1 VPATQPSSGPDRLDD
16 GAGDALAEATVEDRG
31 HSTVDWD
38 GLPDPVRQRLAAFA
52 AAALPGLAA
61 AEVPP
66 PVRPV
71 ARFAPAKRARLG
83 APVLVAGLRD
93 FPAFRVAVA
102 GWMREHR
109 PEELTSGGTDPVT
122 AASAAVLLGEPGAG
136 ERVAEVGRRAEE
148 VQLRSERDAALARA
162 ERLTAEVRRLQR
174 ELAEARAGVQQA
186 GTAGEAEAERLRG
199 RLREQGVRLR
209 QAQDESARAA
219 GAHHAEI
226 EELRRALGAATADR
240 DRERERV
247 AAARRQAV
255 RAVADA
261 ETARHTAREARQADE
276 VRLSLLV
283 DTLAGAVSGL
293 RHELGL
299 GRELGLAQGP
309 GGGSRPA
316 DLVRGASTSSAVAGR
331 VADPAALDRLLALP
345 TVHLVVD
352 GYNVTKTGYPDL
364 TLSAQRD
371 RLAAALAALAARTGA
386 EVTVVFDGAAVV
398 AVPLAASRGVR
409 VLFSDPGVLADD
421 VIRSI
426 VAAEPAG
433 RPLVVVTTDREVAD
447 SVRRQGAY
455 PVPSAVLL
463 ARLNRI

>member
-1 VPATQPSSGPDRLDD
+1 MPATQPSSGPDRLDD

-31 HSTVDWD
+31 HSAVDWD
-38 GLPDPVRQRLAAFA
+38 RLPDPVRQRLAAFA
-52 AAALPGLAA
+52 ASALSGLAA

-71 ARFAPAKRARLG
+71 ARFAPTKRARLG

-109 PEELTSGGTDPVT
+109 PEELSSGETDPVT

-136 ERVAEVGRRAEE
+136 GQVTEVGRRAED

-162 ERLTAEVRRLQR
+162 ERLTAEVQRLQR

-226 EELRRALGAATADR
+226 EELRRALGAATVDR

-247 AAARRQAV
+247 AAARRQAA

-261 ETARHTAREARQADE
+261 ETARHAAREARQADE

-293 RHELGL
+293 R
-299 GRELGLAQGP
+299 RELGLAQGP
-309 GGGSRPA
+309 GAAPDRPTWSAGPAPRVPLRVGSRTRQRSTGCSPYPP
-316 DLVRGASTSSAVAGR
+316 STSWWTA
-331 VADPAALDRLLALP
+331 
-345 TVHLVVD
+345 
-352 GYNVTKTGYPDL
+352 
-364 TLSAQRD
+364 
-371 RLAAALAALAARTGA
+371 
-386 EVTVVFDGAAVV
+386 
-398 AVPLAASRGVR
+398 
-409 VLFSDPGVLADD
+409 
-421 VIRSI
+421 
-426 VAAEPAG
+426 
-433 RPLVVVTTDREVAD
+433 TT
-447 SVRRQGAY
+447 
-455 PVPSAVLL
+455 
-463 ARLNRI
+463 

>member
-1 VPATQPSSGPDRLDD
+1 VPATQPSSGPDRLEQQ
-16 GAGDALAEATVEDRG
+16 AGDLAAETTVEGCG
-31 HSTVDWD
+31 HSVATVDWD

-52 AAALPGLAA
+52 AAALPGLPAA
-61 AEVPP
+61 DVPP
-66 PVRPV
+66 AVRPV
-71 ARFAPAKRARLG
+71 ARFAPGKRARVG

-93 FPAFRVAVA
+93 FATFRAAVA

-109 PEELTSGGTDPVT
+109 PEELSGGETDPVT

-136 ERVAEVGRRAEE
+136 EQVTEVGRRA
-148 VQLRSERDAALARA
+148 VAVRLGSERDAALARA
-162 ERLTAEVRRLQR
+162 ERLTAEVQRLQR
-174 ELAEARAGVQQA
+174 ELTEARAGVQQA
-186 GTAGEAEAERLRG
+186 GTASEAEAERLRG

-209 QAQDESARAA
+209 QAQDETARAT
-219 GAHHAEI
+219 GVHHAEI
-226 EELRRALGAATADR
+226 EELRRALGAAMVDR

-247 AAARRQAV
+247 AAARRQAA

-261 ETARHTAREARQADE
+261 EAARHTAREARQADE

-283 DTLAGAVSGL
+283 DTVAGAVSGL
-293 RHELGL
+293 RRELGL
-299 GRELGLAQGP
+299 GQDPTSRGGP
-309 GGGSRPA
+309 RPA
-316 DLVRGASTSSAVAGR
+316 DLVRGASTSSVAVGG

-345 TVHLVVD
+345 SVHLVVD

-398 AVPLAASRGVR
+398 AVPIAASRGVR

-433 RPLVVVTTDREVAD
+433 RPLVVVTSDREVTD
-447 SVRRQGAY
+447 SVRRQGAH
-455 PVPSAVLL
+455 PAPSAVLL

>member
-1 VPATQPSSGPDRLDD
+1 MPATQPSSGPDWLDEQ
-16 GAGDALAEATVEDRG
+16 AGDLAAKTTVEGDE
-31 HSTVDWD
+31 HSVSSVDWD
-38 GLPDPVRQRLAAFA
+38 RLPDPVRQRLAAFA
-52 AAALPGLAA
+52 AAALSGLAA

-109 PEELTSGGTDPVT
+109 PEELSSGETDPVT

-136 ERVAEVGRRAEE
+136 EQVTEVGRRAAD

-162 ERLTAEVRRLQR
+162 ERLTAEVQRLQR
-174 ELAEARAGVQQA
+174 ELAEARAGAQQT
-186 GTAGEAEAERLRG
+186 GTAGDAEAERLRG

-209 QAQDESARAA
+209 QAQDEAARAA
-219 GAHHAEI
+219 GARHAEI

-247 AAARRQAV
+247 VAARRQAV

-261 ETARHTAREARQADE
+261 ETARHAVREARQADE

-293 RHELGL
+293 RRELGL
-299 GRELGLAQGP
+299 GQDPGP
-309 GGGSRPA
+309 GSGSRPA
-316 DLVRGASTSSAVAGR
+316 DLVRGASISNALADR
-331 VADPAALDRLLALP
+331 VTDPAALDRLLSLP

-352 GYNVTKTGYPDL
+352 GYNVTMTGYPEL
-364 TLSAQRD
+364 TLSVQRD

-386 EVTVVFDGAAVV
+386 EVTLVFDGAAVV

-433 RPLVVVTTDREVAD
+433 RPLVVVTSDREVAD
-447 SVRRQGAY
+447 SVRRQGAH

>member
-1 VPATQPSSGPDRLDD
+1 MPATQPSSGPDRLDD

-136 ERVAEVGRRAEE
+136 ERVAEVGRRAED

-162 ERLTAEVRRLQR
+162 ERLTAEVQRLQQ

-186 GTAGEAEAERLRG
+186 GTTGEAEAERLRC
-199 RLREQGVRLR
+199 RLREQGVRLGR
-209 QAQDESARAA
+209 AQDEAARAA

-226 EELRRALGAATADR
+226 EELQRALGAAMADR

-247 AAARRQAV
+247 TAARRQAV

-293 RHELGL
+293 
-299 GRELGLAQGP
+299 GRELGLGQGT
-309 GGGSRPA
+309 GGGLRPA

-352 GYNVTKTGYPDL
+352 GYNVTKTGYPAL

-433 RPLVVVTTDREVAD
+433 RPLVVVTSDREVAD
-447 SVRRQGAY
+447 SVRRQGAH